1 MSKIQILDCTLRDG
15 GYVNNWEFGKEA
27 ILEIRNALA
36 EAGVKIAELGFL
48 RDEPYRADRSIYNST
63 DQIERIIGEKNPEML
78 YAGLIEMANYF
89 PPEMLAD
96 RNEEGP
102 EAIRYSF
109 WKRLM
114 DDAYEYCRM
123 IKEKGYLL
131 CCQPTRV
138 EQYSDEEFAELCRRF
153 SQLKPYAL
161 YIVDTFGL
169 LRKDDLLRYARIGH
183 ENLAPGIVL
192 GYHAH
197 DNMGQAFLNAC
208 AFLEQDYGDR
218 TIQVD
223 ASICGMGR
231 GAGNLRL
238 ETILEY
244 LNVYH
249 GGTYNLTPVYR
260 MWDKYLSKIKEA
272 LPWGFEPAYFI
283 AAANSCNPNYAGYF
297 LSKGMTAEKIEQ
309 AISQIEGADKYLYSD
324 EKAAGFARL
333 VLNGD

>member
-27 ILEIRNALA
+27 IFEIRAALA

-48 RDEPYRADRSIYNST
+48 RDEPYRIDRSIYNST
-63 DQIERIIGEKNPEML
+63 AQIADIIGEKDPDML

-89 PPEMLAD
+89 PPEMLSD
-96 RNEEGP
+96 RSVGGP

-114 DDAYEYCRM
+114 DNAYEYCEK

-138 EQYSDEEFAELCRRF
+138 EQYSDAEFAELCRRF
-153 SQLKPYAL
+153 SKLEPYAL

-169 LRKDDLLRYARIGH
+169 LRKEDLLRYAKIGH
-183 ENLAPGIVL
+183 ENLAPDIIL

-208 AFLEQDYGDR
+208 AFLEQDYGNR
-218 TIQVD
+218 TIQID

-238 ETILEY
+238 EAILEY
-244 LNVYH
+244 LNMYH
-249 GGTYNLTPVYR
+249 GGKYNLTPIYR
-260 MWDKYLSKIKEA
+260 MWDKYLSKIREK
-272 LPWGFEPAYFI
+272 LPWGFDLAYFI
-283 AAANSCNPNYAGYF
+283 AAANSCNPNYAAYF
-297 LSKGMTAEKIEQ
+297 LSQGMTAEKIQQ
-309 AISQIEGADKYLYSD
+309 AIILIEGPDKYLYSD
-324 EKAAGFARL
+324 EKAAEYARL
-333 VLNGD
+333 VSCSI